1 MQSEAPSLT
10 APFSLQTTQG
20 VQVNCFRTLADLVQ
34 SYQQPRKGLVIPL
47 LYPVGNDS
55 EPGDDGSDA
64 SDWLLCPCNYSGA
77 SDLIGL
83 ASEYLRTQ
91 LHLDLEGVRN
101 GNSNL
106 QHFSKALGAACGG
119 LHSEID
125 LTLSSLETL
134 AKVFDDPSPSLTL
147 AKTQGVPGGG
157 DSDLG
162 SLITKIS
169 SLNSLLSSL
178 ERKVLKAL
186 QEAVSNHSLTV
197 PPAPPTG
204 TAPIARR
211 NTRVTP
217 VHTFQVKV
225 ARAGRLALHIDVDG
239 GRLIFDKRPGASHEE
254 CVSHDKS
261 ERNRLRM
268 VLDSQKNQQREVM
281 FENARKRE
289 AFCQLLQLMKMR
301 HSKQDEPDVISVF
314 VGTWNMGNAPP
325 PHSLTSWLTST
336 GLGRVQDET
345 TAALPHDVYA
355 IGTQENTLGER
366 EWAEHLRGA
375 LRSITDIDFKLVALQ
390 TLWNIKLALLVK
402 PEHEHRIS
410 HVGTSRNKGAVGVSF
425 LFNGTSFG
433 FVNCHLTSG
442 SDKTIRRN
450 QNYQDILRL
459 LSLGDKQLSAFD
471 ISLRFTHLFW
481 CGDLNYRLD
490 LDVEVRPCL
499 SVCPDPAPHSS
510 NSEMLCRPLQ
520 EILRHVTKREFEELM
535 CADQLTRERDK
546 RKAFLHFNE
555 EEIAFPPTYRYERG
569 SRDCYLWQKYKT
581 TGVRIN
587 VPSWCD
593 RVLWKSY
600 PETHLVCTSYGC
612 TDDITTSDHSPVFAS
627 FQIGVTSQF
636 ISKKDPGLSV
646 ERACI
651 ELEGIEAIVKT
662 ASKSKFFIEFHSSC
676 LEEFR
681 RSSENDAQSCEVT
694 GFLKLGWS
702 AKQLPKLTP
711 ILPDMEYLQ
720 DQHMLLSVKSCDG
733 YESYGECCIAL
744 RSLIGSTAQQF
755 EMFLTHRAEEMG
767 SIRGHIRVCVPKDR
781 RGTRERIYECFCLEK
796 DENGEMRGGLS
807 HRTPLSHGASAPVSS
822 ETPSSYT
829 NPAYFIFEAVVPP
842 QKGPPE
848 GGRAP
853 PANESQ
859 PVWRKDP
866 TLHPKLL
873 TQDSKSHRRAN
884 FAEIEI
890 PVYPPHY
897 RSPRECTSQPGSS
910 YQLFPAKDRAPVST
924 AQPRATPETSL
935 YSDQSLQYNASLC
948 KDLPSPNRDQQNYYM
963 KHAGV
968 YEDQSSFY
976 KDPHKLNKDPPL
988 FYKAQVKA
996 LPPRRSRAEAA
1007 PWIVE
1012 PQFGGN
1018 AGDHSLTA
1026 LQIAKSLSE
1035 VDFQPI
1041 GSEYSVPR
1049 GRGRGPVYGVPAF
1062 SDVWS
1067 RGGCWE
1073 PHPAQREVLTETLL
1087 LLL

>member
-1 MQSEAPSLT
+1 MLPRDAIRSSQSDSCVLSS
-10 APFSLQTTQG
+10 SLQTTQG

-55 EPGDDGSDA
+55 EPRDDGSDGEDERPGPVWSQSAVQA
-64 SDWLLCPCNYSGA
+64 SPSSAGTGDSSPSPPHPAQTSIPLLLQQRLQEMGPPSGA

-390 TLWNIKLALLVK
+390 TLWNIKLAVLVK

-581 TGVRIN
+581 TG
-587 VPSWCD
+587 
-593 RVLWKSY
+593 
-600 PETHLVCTSYGC
+600 G
-612 TDDITTSDHSPVFAS
+612 
-627 FQIGVTSQF
+627 
-636 ISKKDPGLSV
+636 
-646 ERACI
+646 
-651 ELEGIEAIVKT
+651 EA
-662 ASKSKFFIEFHSSC
+662 
-676 LEEFR
+676 
-681 RSSENDAQSCEVT
+681 
-694 GFLKLGWS
+694 
-702 AKQLPKLTP
+702 
-711 ILPDMEYLQ
+711 
-720 DQHMLLSVKSCDG
+720 
-733 YESYGECCIAL
+733 
-744 RSLIGSTAQQF
+744 
-755 EMFLTHRAEEMG
+755 
-767 SIRGHIRVCVPKDR
+767 
-781 RGTRERIYECFCLEK
+781 
-796 DENGEMRGGLS
+796 
-807 HRTPLSHGASAPVSS
+807 
-822 ETPSSYT
+822 
-829 NPAYFIFEAVVPP
+829 
-842 QKGPPE
+842 
-848 GGRAP
+848 
-853 PANESQ
+853 
-859 PVWRKDP
+859 P
-866 TLHPKLL
+866 T
-873 TQDSKSHRRAN
+873 Q
-884 FAEIEI
+884 
-890 PVYPPHY
+890 
-897 RSPRECTSQPGSS
+897 
-910 YQLFPAKDRAPVST
+910 
-924 AQPRATPETSL
+924 
-935 YSDQSLQYNASLC
+935 
-948 KDLPSPNRDQQNYYM
+948 
-963 KHAGV
+963 
-968 YEDQSSFY
+968 
-976 KDPHKLNKDPPL
+976 
-988 FYKAQVKA
+988 
-996 LPPRRSRAEAA
+996 
-1007 PWIVE
+1007 
-1012 PQFGGN
+1012 
-1018 AGDHSLTA
+1018 
-1026 LQIAKSLSE
+1026 
-1035 VDFQPI
+1035 
-1041 GSEYSVPR
+1041 
-1049 GRGRGPVYGVPAF
+1049 
-1062 SDVWS
+1062 
-1067 RGGCWE
+1067 
-1073 PHPAQREVLTETLL
+1073 
-1087 LLL
+1087 